1 MLSRIRG
8 TSGGVS
14 EVKQPGVAKNS
25 VIRADRRR
33 ERGEEEGEDER
44 DGMREREGWGGGS
57 ESQASE
63 G

>member
-8 TSGGVS
+8 TKVS

-33 ERGEEEGEDER
+33 EKGEEEGEDYR
-44 DGMREREGWGGGS
+44 DGMRERGGVGGG
-57 ESQASE
+57 QRKP
-63 G
+63 GK